1 MIGKHP
7 PVARRNFHRP
17 MPDVPDVN
25 PVEPEPGCA
34 RRKRARRAAH
44 RGRMDFFQARKD
56 QPPVRAFAPVVE
68 VAGDDERRAGGNF
81 VGDQI
86 QKPINLSPAVRLAQR
101 EMQTDRVQWLAI
113 PIQPD
118 HCVEQA
124 PRLGLANRCIDIA
137 PRGDRMPGEQRIT
150 VMPTRRNSI
159 PAVGVL
165 SPDALCKYLVL
176 MHVRLRTRNRT
187 DFLKEDEVRPHGA
200 QGIANSKQDAM
211 PVSGTQALMGIQRH
225 HADPR
230 LVAARRRFHT
240 RKLYREA

>member
-1 MIGKHP
+1 
-7 PVARRNFHRP
+7 

-68 VAGDDERRAGGNF
+68 VAGDDERRAVGNF
-81 VGDQI
+81 VDDQI

-101 EMQTDRVQWLAI
+101 EMHADRVQWRI
-113 PIQPD
+113 VNQPD
-118 HCVEQA
+118 HCVQQA

-137 PRGDRMPGEQRIT
+137 PGGDRMPGEQRIT
-150 VMPTRRNSI
+150 VMPTRRHSI
-159 PAVGVL
+159 PAVGVR
-165 SPDALCKYLVL
+165 SPDAVRKYLVL

-187 DFLKEDEVRPHGA
+187 DFLKEDEVCLRGA

-211 PVSGTQALMGIQRH
+211 PVSGTQALMGIQRQ

-230 LVAARRRFHT
+230 LVAVRHRFHA

>member
-7 PVARRNFHRP
+7 PVARRYFHGP
-17 MPDVPDVN
+17 MPDVPDVD

-34 RRKRARRAAH
+34 RRKRARRAAQ
-44 RGRMDFFQARKD
+44 RGRMDFFQARKH

-68 VAGDDERRAGGNF
+68 VAGDDERRAVGNF

-86 QKPINLSPAVRLAQR
+86 QKPINLSAAVRLAQR
-101 EMQTDRVQWLAI
+101 EMHTDRVQWLTI
-113 PIQPD
+113 TIQPD
-118 HCVEQA
+118 HCVEQT
-124 PRLGLANRCIDIA
+124 PRLGPANRCIDIA
-137 PRGDRMPGEQRIT
+137 PSGDRMPGEQRIA
-150 VMPTRRNSI
+150 VMPARRNSV

-165 SPDALCKYLVL
+165 SPDAIRKYLVL

-187 DFLKEDEVRPHGA
+187 DFLKEDEVRPRGA

-211 PVSGTQALMGIQRH
+211 PVSGTQSLMGIQRQ

-230 LVAARRRFHT
+230 LVAARCWFHAG
-240 RKLYREA
+240 KLYPEA

>member
-34 RRKRARRAAH
+34 RRKRARRAA
-44 RGRMDFFQARKD
+44 RRDRMHFFQARKD

-101 EMQTDRVQWLAI
+101 EMQTDRVQWLTIA
-113 PIQPD
+113 IQPD

-159 PAVGVL
+159 PAVGVM
-165 SPDALCKYLVL
+165 SPDAVRKYLVL

-187 DFLKEDEVRPHGA
+187 DFLKEDEVRPQGA

-211 PVSGTQALMGIQRH
+211 PVSGTQALMGIQRQ
-225 HADPR
+225 HADPS
-230 LVAARRRFHT
+230 LVAARRRFHAG
-240 RKLYREA
+240 KLYREA

>member
-44 RGRMDFFQARKD
+44 RGRMNFFQARKH
-56 QPPVRAFAPVVE
+56 QPPVRASAPVVE
-68 VAGDDERRAGGNF
+68 VAGDDERRAVGNF
-81 VGDQI
+81 VDDQI

-101 EMQTDRVQWLAI
+101 EMQTDRVQWLTIA
-113 PIQPD
+113 IQPD

-124 PRLGLANRCIDIA
+124 PPLGLANRCIDIA
-137 PRGDRMPGEQRIT
+137 PSGDRMPGEQRIT
-150 VMPTRRNSI
+150 VMPTRRNGV

-165 SPDALCKYLVL
+165 SPDAVRKYLVL
-176 MHVRLRTRNRT
+176 HVRIRTRNRT
-187 DFLKEDEVRPHGA
+187 DFLKEDEVRPRGA

-211 PVSGTQALMGIQRH
+211 PVSGTQALMGIQRQ

-230 LVAARRRFHT
+230 LVAASRRFHAG
-240 RKLYREA
+240 KLYREA

>member
-1 MIGKHP
+1 MIGKHA
-7 PVARRNFHRP
+7 PVTRSNFHWP
-17 MPDVPDVN
+17 MPDVLDVN

-68 VAGDDERRAGGNF
+68 VAGDDERRAVGNF
-81 VGDQI
+81 VDDQI

-101 EMQTDRVQWLAI
+101 EMQTDRVQWGTI
-113 PIQPD
+113 SQPD
-118 HCVEQA
+118 HRVQQA

-137 PRGDRMPGEQRIT
+137 PGGDRMPGKQRIA
-150 VMPTRRNSI
+150 VMPTRRNSV
-159 PAVGVL
+159 PAVAVL
-165 SPDALCKYLVL
+165 GPDAVRKYLVL
-176 MHVRLRTRNRT
+176 MQVRLRTRNRT
-187 DFLKEDEVRPHGA
+187 DFLKEDEVRLRGP
-200 QGIANSKQDAM
+200 QGIANLKQEAM
-211 PVSGTQALMGIQRH
+211 PVSGTQALMGVQRQ

-230 LVAARRRFHT
+230 LVTARRRFHT

>member
-34 RRKRARRAAH
+34 RRKRARRAAR

-68 VAGDDERRAGGNF
+68 VAGDDERRAVGNF

-86 QKPINLSPAVRLAQR
+86 QKPINLSPSVRLAQR
-101 EMQTDRVQWLAI
+101 EMQTDRVERLTIA
-113 PIQPD
+113 IQPD
-118 HCVEQA
+118 NRVQQA

-137 PRGDRMPGEQRIT
+137 PSGDRMPGEQRIT
-150 VMPTRRNSI
+150 VMATRRNSI

-165 SPDALCKYLVL
+165 SPDAVRKYLVL

-187 DFLKEDEVRPHGA
+187 DFLKEDEVRPQGA

-211 PVSGTQALMGIQRH
+211 PVSGTQALMGIQRQ

-230 LVAARRRFHT
+230 IVAARRRFHAH
-240 RKLYREA
+240 KLYREA